1 MDLCCK
7 WGECVGGASLPRPD
21 PAPVEIDAA
30 TDTTFLCESTIQ
42 LFYADVEPESAKR
55 MERLLTR
62 KSAKAMTDAVT
73 YPAWQH
79 LPTTYLMTQDDQ
91 FCFRIGRKGKSR
103 RLGMLAPVSQ
113 LRALKQAT
121 VHS

>member
-21 PAPVEIDAA
+21 PDPVEIDAA
-30 TDTTFLCESTIQ
+30 TNTTFLCEPTIQ
-42 LFYADVEPESAKR
+42 LFYADVEPERAKR

-62 KSAKAMTDAVT
+62 QSAKAMTDAVT

-79 LPTTYLMTQDDQ
+79 LPTTCLMTQDDQ
-91 FCFRIGRKGKSR
+91 VLCSDW
-103 RLGMLAPVSQ
+103 
-113 LRALKQAT
+113 
-121 VHS
+121 